1 MFENVLT
8 DPRAIGRYGR
18 KAFAPQVH
26 AYLNRLEEMG
36 YSGSTV
42 QRRLFLLSC
51 FNDYLSK
58 RGVTYVEEMPVHV
71 SAFVRYWTRRSQ
83 RLGRTKNPQRL
94 AGEVDC
100 YVHLFLRF
108 LAATGELDLPA
119 HPGSRLEPASEEI
132 LADFL
137 GHLRTER
144 GLAEP
149 TISLYELYVRRF
161 LRHTAAAG
169 VVQPSEWSRQILFA
183 HLKQEGIGTGRK
195 GMNGVCSA
203 LRSLF
208 RFLRMESH
216 PLQEGLKT
224 FPRPRIYRQES
235 QPRFLHAEQV
245 QRVLQSV
252 DRSTKQG
259 MRDYAILMLLVTYGI
274 RAAEVARL
282 RLDDLDWA
290 GGKIHFRNR
299 KNRSGAI
306 FPLSGP
312 TAESLV
318 EYLQRARPRACF
330 REFFLSVRAPIRPF
344 RSGST
349 VSMIARK
356 RLLASG
362 IACSYRPGA
371 HVFRHSCAHRL
382 LSLGLPYKTVGDF
395 LGHTSVSSTSAYL
408 KMDIQELRQV
418 AENDGEDLL

>member
-8 DPRAIGRYGR
+8 DPRAIDRYGQ
-18 KAFAPQVH
+18 KAFAPQIH
-26 AYLNRLEEMG
+26 AYLTRLEEMG
-36 YSGSTV
+36 YSENTV
-42 QRRLFLLSC
+42 RKRLSLLSC
-51 FNDYLSK
+51 FSDYLSK
-58 RGVTYVEEMPVHV
+58 RGVTCVEEMPVHV

-83 RLGRTKNPQRL
+83 RLRRTKNEHRL
-94 AGEVDC
+94 AKEVDC

-108 LAATGELDLPA
+108 LAATGELDLPTD
-119 HPGSRLEPASEEI
+119 PRIELEPASEEI
-132 LADFL
+132 LAYFL

-149 TISLYELYVRRF
+149 TISLYEHYVRRF
-161 LRHTAAAG
+161 LRHTTAAG
-169 VVQPSEWSRQILFA
+169 VVEPSKWSRQILFDY
-183 HLKQEGIGTGRK
+183 LKQEGSHTGRK

-216 PLQEGLKT
+216 PLREGLET

-259 MRDYAILMLLVTYGI
+259 LRDYAIVMLLVTYGI

-306 FPLSGP
+306 FPLKGP

-318 EYLQRARPRACF
+318 EYLQRARPQTCF

-344 RSGST
+344 RSGSN
-349 VSMIARK
+349 VSTIARK

-362 IACSYRPGA
+362 ISCPYRSGA
-371 HVFRHSCAHRL
+371 HVFRHTCAHRL
-382 LSLGLPYKTVGDF
+382 LSLGLPYKIVGDF
-395 LGHTSVSSTSAYL
+395 LGHSSSSSTSAYL
-408 KMDIQELRQV
+408 KMDIRELRQV

>member
-8 DPRAIGRYGR
+8 DSRAMDRYGR

-36 YSGSTV
+36 YSGNTV
-42 QRRLFLLSC
+42 RKRLFLLSR

-58 RGVTYVEEMPVHV
+58 RGVNRVEEMPVHV
-71 SAFVRYWTRRSQ
+71 SSFVRYWIRKSQ
-83 RLGRTKNPQRL
+83 RLGRSKDPQRL
-94 AGEVDC
+94 AAEVGC
-100 YVHLFLRF
+100 YVQVFLRF

-119 HPGSRLEPASEEI
+119 DPRSKLAPASDEI
-132 LADFL
+132 LSDFL
-137 GHLRTER
+137 IYLRTER
-144 GLAEP
+144 GLAEA

-169 VVQPSEWSRQILFA
+169 VVQPSQWSRQILFA
-183 HLKQEGIGTGRK
+183 HLKQEGLGTGRK

-216 PLQEGLKT
+216 PLEGGLET

-235 QPRFLHAEQV
+235 QPGFLHAEQV

-290 GGKIHFRNR
+290 GSKIHFRNR
-299 KNRSGAI
+299 KNRSEDI
-306 FPLSGP
+306 FPLNVP
-312 TAESLV
+312 TAETLV
-318 EYLQRARPRACF
+318 EYLQKARPRTCF
-330 REFFLSVRAPIRPF
+330 RELFLTVHAPIRPF

-349 VSMIARK
+349 ISIIARK
-356 RLLASG
+356 HLLASG
-362 IACSYRPGA
+362 VRCPYRPGA

-382 LSLGLPYKTVGDF
+382 LSLGFPYKTVGDF
-395 LGHTSVSSTSAYL
+395 LGHSSASSTSAYL

-418 AENDGEDLL
+418 AENDGEDPL